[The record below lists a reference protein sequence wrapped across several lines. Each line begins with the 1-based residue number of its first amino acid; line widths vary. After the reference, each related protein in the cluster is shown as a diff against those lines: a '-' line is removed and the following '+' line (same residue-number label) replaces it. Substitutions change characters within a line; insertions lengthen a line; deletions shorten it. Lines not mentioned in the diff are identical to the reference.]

1 MPAVESEATGPANRP
16 WIQFRSSY
24 KEKNSICRVASVLTD
39 RYPHL
44 KLGEYRVLEQMT
56 TVNML
61 AKLVREE
68 FNASSE
74 IIDCPLNATVVPTP
88 ASFTHARACALQ
100 ICTVFTGFTRS
111 L

>member
-1 MPAVESEATGPANRP
+1 MTAEGIPGVESEATGPANWP

-24 KEKNSICRVASVLTD
+24 KEMNSICSVASGLTD

-68 FNASSE
+68 FIASSE
-74 IIDCPLNATVVPTP
+74 IIDCPLDATVVPP
-88 ASFTHARACALQ
+88 SA
-100 ICTVFTGFTRS
+100 
-111 L
+111 